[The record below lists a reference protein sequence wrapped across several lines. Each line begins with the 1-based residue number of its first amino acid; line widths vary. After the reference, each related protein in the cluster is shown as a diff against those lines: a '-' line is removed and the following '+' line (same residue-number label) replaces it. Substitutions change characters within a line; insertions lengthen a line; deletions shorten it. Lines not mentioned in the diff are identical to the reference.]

1 MFTICNIIIS
11 IIPSIIYFIECPR
24 MSLREFL
31 LPRVLS
37 FRLYWTI
44 LLFWL
49 VSDDLKYLLEHHIFH
64 KISQYLSHGKVRFF
78 SEPTTNQQLYTK
90 NQPKYLSFG
99 RDFNYVFLYYFIVYS
114 LTSQSIF
121 FFPQLLVTV
130 LLSWSHVVQVYWL
143 EVVQV

>member
-1 MFTICNIIIS
+1 MFTIRNIIIS

-24 MSLREFL
+24 MSLREYL
-31 LPRVLS
+31 PPRVSS

-49 VSDDLKYLLEHHIFH
+49 VSDDLKYLLEHHISFINFLN
-64 KISQYLSHGKVRFF
+64 ISLMVKWGSFQSPLPTNNFAQRTNLSI
-78 SEPTTNQQLYTK
+78 S
-90 NQPKYLSFG
+90 
-99 RDFNYVFLYYFIVYS
+99 
-114 LTSQSIF
+114 
-121 FFPQLLVTV
+121 LLVEISIMSFCTTHSPPNLSSSFHSCWWDCMA